1 MSFSEKLSPLVG
13 RLVFAWFFLVQVVT
27 YAGDWENTITLMNF
41 RGVPGAAFIL
51 ALVLLLLVMGSIS
64 LIFGFHAR
72 YGALILFIVTIVA
85 TVTLNDYWRIPNAA
99 ERAAEFHRF
108 VSNAA
113 VAGGLLL
120 LVGMGPGP
128 LAVDNVKGGGGG
140 KRK

>member
-1 MSFSEKLSPLVG
+1 MSEKVSPLVG
-13 RLVFAWFFLVQVVT
+13 RLVFAWFFLVQVAL
-27 YAGDWENTITLMNF
+27 YGGDWENTITLMNF

-51 ALVLLLLVMGSIS
+51 AFVLLLLVMGAIS
-64 LIFGFHAR
+64 LIFGFHTR
-72 YGALILFIVTIVA
+72 YGALVLFIVTIIT
-85 TVTLNDYWRIPNAA
+85 TVTMNDYWRAPDAVA
-99 ERAAEFHRF
+99 RAAEFERF

-128 LAVDNVKGGGGG
+128 IAVDNAPRGG